1 MTLKRTPSWTGTLAL
16 VTMTALLAMAACA
29 GGGGAATPA
38 PVESGGDTLAI
49 RNLTSLQLSKLMSPG
64 WNLGNSLEATGGETA
79 WGNAATSQALM
90 NAVKAAGF
98 KTVRIPVA
106 WRQYADANDTISP
119 AWMARVTQ
127 VVGYARTAG
136 LYAVINIHWDG
147 GWMQPTYAKQ
157 AEVNHRLTKF
167 WTQIAHNFRNHD
179 DTLLF
184 AGTNEVLFEGDYGP
198 PTVEYY
204 TVQNSFNQAFVSAV
218 RATGGNN
225 ATRHLVVQGFNTNID
240 YTLSHAILPSDPAP
254 NRLMMEVHYYDPYN
268 FTLNNDSKIW
278 QWGAIATEA
287 SATETWANEPH
298 ADAQFQKMKARY
310 IDQGVPV
317 LLGEYAASLRS
328 DYDPAGTYRRYWD
341 QYITQS
347 AVRHGLVPVY
357 WDNGPASNHSS
368 GLFDRSTGAQT
379 FPDVVSAIV
388 NAAR

>member
-1 MTLKRTPSWTGTLAL
+1 MTLKMTHSWTGTLAL
-16 VTMTALLAMAACA
+16 VALTALLALAACA
-29 GGGGAATPA
+29 GGGGIAMPSAAGSAGDTPA
-38 PVESGGDTLAI
+38 M
-49 RNLTSLQLSKLMSPG
+49 RNLTSLQLSRLMSPG

-98 KTVRIPVA
+98 RTVRIPVS

-127 VVGYARTAG
+127 VVGYARAAG

-157 AEVNHRLTKF
+157 AEVTKRLTTF
-167 WTQIAHNFRNHD
+167 WTQIATNFKNHD

-184 AGTNEVLFEGDYGP
+184 AGTNEVLVEGDYGP
-198 PTVEYY
+198 PTVEYH
-204 TVQNSFNQAFVSAV
+204 TVQNSFNQAFVNAV

-240 YTLSHAILPSDPAP
+240 HTANHTTLPSDPAP

-268 FTLNNDSKIW
+268 FTINSDSKIW
-278 QWGAIATEA
+278 QWGAIATQA
-287 SATETWANEPH
+287 AATETWANEPH
-298 ADAQFQKMKARY
+298 VDAQFQKMTARF

-317 LLGEYAASLRS
+317 LLGEYSASLRTE
-328 DYDPAGTYRRYWD
+328 YDPAGTYRRYWN
-341 QYITQS
+341 QVVTQS

-357 WDNGPASNHSS
+357 WDNGSAANHGS
-368 GLFDRSTGAQT
+368 GLFDRATGAQV
-379 FPDVVSAIV
+379 FPDLVQAIV
-388 NAAR
+388 GAVR